1 MSVTMGVVISRWNW
15 ELLPMISGDG
25 QAASVS
31 YVREMRADACG
42 GGGPSTLSE
51 VRAMMCVD
59 VHPNCCNYII
69 VQPIALE

>member
-1 MSVTMGVVISRWNW
+1 
-15 ELLPMISGDG
+15 
-25 QAASVS
+25 
-31 YVREMRADACG
+31 VRETRADACG

>member
-1 MSVTMGVVISRWNW
+1 MGFVISKREWQ
-15 ELLPMISGDG
+15 LLPMISGDG
-25 QAASVS
+25 QAGSGS
-31 YVREMRADACG
+31 YVREMRADARG

-59 VHPNCCNYII
+59 AHSNCCNYNI